1 MADVDF
7 RFAWRKNDPALEAA
21 AIDFWT
27 RLRLLPRNVAPEQ
40 RAREL
45 CTLAIQNGQAI
56 ALTTAT
62 IEPMKQFRCRMVM
75 YRLSAQP
82 AMRRR
87 DITAELTDF
96 TRLQMEE
103 WSLQHPE
110 EGAMGLCAIIQGRQL
125 VLQRPSVFWPAQMTF
140 MGYTETGHQ
149 VRVAWF
155 RHATV
160 SPEWPPRPSPELQQR
175 RTNPTP

>member
-1 MADVDF
+1 MADITYK
-7 RFAWRKNDPALEAA
+7 FAWRRNDAALEAG
-21 AIDFWT
+21 AIDFWN
-27 RLRLLPRNVAPEQ
+27 RLRLLPRNVRPEQ
-40 RAREL
+40 RAKEL
-45 CTLAIQNGQAI
+45 CSVAIQNGSVI

-62 IEPMKQFRCRMVM
+62 IEPVKQFRCRMVT

-87 DITAELTDF
+87 DVVAELTDF
-96 TRLQMEE
+96 TRVQMEE

-110 EGAMGLCAIIQGRQL
+110 EGVMGLYAVIQGRQL
-125 VLQRPSVFWPAQMTF
+125 VTQRPSVFWPAQMTF
-140 MGYTETGHQ
+140 MGYTDTGHQ

-160 SPEWPPRPSPELQQR
+160 STEWPPRPLPAIAPKQ
-175 RTNPTP
+175 TTP